1 MRSTPLRKYVSALL
15 FLLFPVTFLT
25 AQRRTEN
32 THKTGVR
39 GNPTRTS
46 DKSGEGAL
54 EKELPGRSGKKYPA
68 LLWEITG
75 NGMTKPSYLFG
86 TMHVSSKLVFHLSD
100 TFYQDIRNSEMVAL
114 ELDPQVWQDQLFRY
128 QKMQTNLR
136 FYTQGAPG
144 DFINERSF
152 QLDKYEDNLKSAL
165 SDEPTII
172 NGLLYRT
179 YQSHADFEED
189 TYLDLY
195 IYQTGRKLG
204 KQATGVEN
212 YFQTEQL
219 VMEAAQD
226 MMKDKKKR
234 SDTDGASPYELEKKT
249 QEAYRKGD
257 LDMLDSLEKLMQ
269 PSEAYMEK
277 FLYRRNEIQAASIDS
292 IIKHHSLF
300 VGVGAAHLPG
310 RRGVIELLRKK
321 GYVLRPVTMPDRD
334 ANQKEDIDKIRVPVS
349 FSSFSPDDGDFSVQ
363 LPGKLYHRPD
373 SRTDSWQYADMSNG
387 AYYMIGRVKTHS
399 SFLGQTEE
407 TVLRKI
413 DSMLYEGIPGKIL
426 KKTSITRSG
435 FKGFDITGKT
445 RRGDIQRYN
454 ILVTPYEVLI
464 FKMSG
469 TNNYVDG
476 KEAEQFFNSISIH
489 PTGINTWT
497 DFSPPQGGFQ
507 VKLPRVPAQYRN
519 MANPDGIPRWEYE
532 CTDSATGDAFLIWK
546 KAVQNY
552 HFLEEDTADL
562 ALMEESFHLSDYVD
576 NTLYRRTGL
585 YQGYPCLDAGYQ
597 LKDGS
602 YIRTK
607 FLIKGPHYY
616 LLATRS
622 QNKDKAFLN
631 FFNSLEFAPYRYGDF
646 QNYIDTF
653 VNIRVTTPVVPDI
666 DAGMR
671 GLLERASS
679 EEFLSSLP
687 DYNNYWPRAKTALFQ
702 DDSTGEAVF
711 VSMET
716 FPRYYYPKDSA
727 SFWKDETN
735 ERQVLEDLIIRDKQ
749 PLRFDQPDCAGYKYL
764 YVDTNT
770 SRCIT
775 SWIFLKDNRLFRVT
789 SLGDTL
795 EGPSPFVTKFYNSLR
810 PLDKKLGPS
819 VYVSKLD
826 TFFTDFYSK
835 DSLVS
840 KKAKESIPNVYFG
853 QDGLPLLLKAIRTM
867 PYNGKDYF
875 ETKTKLINELG
886 YIDDSATI
894 RQVVAGLKDI
904 YERAGDTS
912 AFQNAVFKALSRQKT
927 LPAYELLRTLLI
939 QDPPIFDNG
948 SDYNFLFQNMR
959 DSLGLA
965 KSLFPDLLQMAT
977 VEDYKSNIQ
986 SLLATLVDSGYLK
999 SPDYESYF
1007 SQLYFDARLQ
1017 WKKQEGRDEKR
1028 LQKKE
1033 DDNTDGATDYA
1044 YKNDDETDDQLADYA
1059 VLLAPFYDKNPTVPR
1074 FFNKLLQSPD
1084 PALRLT
1090 TAVLLLRNNKPVADS
1105 IFQTLAAS
1113 DQHRSSL
1120 LKELEDINRT
1130 DRFPHNFYNQLDMAR
1145 SLLVT
1150 GKNDNEFFTIQYVDK
1165 RIVQFREKKG
1175 YIYFFQYKVNKD
1187 DEWQMGLSGLQPMN
1201 QKEVSTDDDFVRLTG
1216 KKIRPGTPVRDQFE
1230 KQLKRLLFSKR
1241 KSVNVFYLDNEYMG
1255 QRDDE
1260 D

>member
-1 MRSTPLRKYVSALL
+1 MRSTPLRKYFVALL
-15 FLLFPVTFLT
+15 LLLIPATFLT
-25 AQRRTEN
+25 AQP
-32 THKTGVR
+32 V
-39 GNPTRTS
+39 
-46 DKSGEGAL
+46 
-54 EKELPGRSGKKYPA
+54 RSGKKYPA

-75 NGMTKPSYLFG
+75 NGMAKPSYLFG

-100 TFYQDIRNSEMVAL
+100 SFYQDIRNSEMVAL

-144 DFINERSF
+144 DYINERSF
-152 QLDKYEDNLKSAL
+152 QLEKYEDNLKSAL

-234 SDTDGASPYELEKKT
+234 TDSDGASPYELEKKT

-292 IIKHHSLF
+292 IIKHHTLF

-310 RRGVIELLRKK
+310 KRGVIELLRKK
-321 GYVLRPVTMPDRD
+321 GYILRPVTMPDRD

-363 LPGKLYHRPD
+363 LPGKLYRRPD

-387 AYYMIGRVKTHS
+387 AYYMIGRLKTHS
-399 SFLGQTEE
+399 SFLGQKEE

-413 DSMLYEGIPGKIL
+413 DSLLYESIPGKIL

-435 FKGFDITGKT
+435 FKGFDITSKT

-454 ILVTPYEVLI
+454 VLVTPYEMLI

-469 TNNYVDG
+469 NNNYVDG
-476 KEAEQFFNSISIH
+476 KEAEQFFNSIAIH
-489 PTGINTWT
+489 PTGVNIWA

-507 VKLPRVPAQYRN
+507 VKLPRIPAQYRN
-519 MANPDGIPRWEYE
+519 MANLDGIPRWEYE

-562 ALMEESFHLSDYVD
+562 ALMEESFRLSDIVD
-576 NTLYRRTGL
+576 KTLTRHTGL
-585 YQGYPCLDAGYQ
+585 YKGYPCLDGSYQ

-616 LLATRS
+616 LLASRS
-622 QNKDKAFLN
+622 RSKDKAFLN
-631 FFNSLEFAPYRYGDF
+631 FFNSLEFTPYRYTGF
-646 QNYIDTF
+646 QNYVDTF

-687 DYNNYWPRAKTALFQ
+687 DYSNYWPRAKTALFQ

-716 FPRYYYPKDSA
+716 FPKYYYPKDSV
-727 SFWKDETN
+727 SFWKEESN
-735 ERQVLEDLIIRDKQ
+735 EQKVREDLIIRDKQ
-749 PLRFDQPDCAGYKYL
+749 PLCFDQPNCTGFKYL

-775 SWIFLKDNRLFRVT
+775 SWIFLKDNRIFRVT

-795 EGPSPFVTKFYNSLR
+795 DKASAFVERFYSSLR
-810 PLDKKLGPS
+810 PVDKKLGPS
-819 VYVSKLD
+819 VFASKLD
-826 TFFTDFYSK
+826 TFFADFYSK
-835 DSLVS
+835 DSLVRAR
-840 KKAKESIPNVYFG
+840 AKEAIPNVYFG
-853 QDGLPLLLKAIRTM
+853 SGGLPLLLKAIRTL

-894 RQVVAGLKDI
+894 RQVVDGLKDI

-912 AFQNAVFKALSRQKT
+912 TFQNAVFKALSKHKT

-948 SDYNFLFQNMR
+948 SDYSFLFQNMR
-959 DSLGLA
+959 DTLSLA
-965 KSLFPDLLQMAT
+965 KTLFPDLLQMAT
-977 VEDYKSNIQ
+977 VDDYKSSVQ
-986 SLLATLVDSGYLK
+986 SLLATLVDSGYLR
-999 SPDYESYF
+999 STDYESYF

-1033 DDNTDGATDYA
+1033 DDNSDENSYSGRGEDEA
-1044 YKNDDETDDQLADYA
+1044 DDLLADYA
-1059 VLLAPFYDKNPTVPR
+1059 VLLAPFYDRNATVPM
-1074 FFNKLLQSPD
+1074 FFSKLLRSSD
-1084 PALRLT
+1084 PVLRLS

-1105 IFQTLAAS
+1105 IFQALAAS
-1113 DQHRSSL
+1113 DQHRSAL
-1120 LKELEDINRT
+1120 LKELEDIHKA
-1130 DRFPHNFYNQLDMAR
+1130 DRFPRNFHNQTDMAR
-1145 SLLVT
+1145 SLLVS
-1150 GKNDNEFFTIQYVDK
+1150 GKNDNEFFAVQYVDK
-1165 RIVQFREKKG
+1165 KVVQFRQKKG

-1187 DEWQMGLSGLQPMN
+1187 DEWQMGLSGLQPLN

-1216 KKIRPGTPVRDQFE
+1216 KKIRPGTPARDQFE
-1230 KQLKRLLFSKR
+1230 KQLKRFLFSKR
-1241 KSVNVFYLDNEYMG
+1241 KSVNVFYLDNDYYG
-1255 QRDDE
+1255 QRDD
-1260 D
+1260 DD